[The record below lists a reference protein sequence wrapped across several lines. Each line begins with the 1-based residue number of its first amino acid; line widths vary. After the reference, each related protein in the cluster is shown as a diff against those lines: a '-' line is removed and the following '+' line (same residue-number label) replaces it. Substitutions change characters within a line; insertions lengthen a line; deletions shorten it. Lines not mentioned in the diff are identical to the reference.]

1 LPPPI
6 ATRSLLSECLST
18 RRHEARIMKHAPR
31 PLSLYL
37 VAGEESGDALGGA
50 LARALLA
57 QEQGGVRLAGVG
69 GQAMAAAGIVSPFP
83 TNDLSIIG
91 FTAIPRRLPTILRR
105 IRETADAVVA
115 ARPDALIIIDSP
127 DFTHRV
133 ARQVRQREPSIPI
146 LDYVSPTV
154 WAWRPWRARA
164 MRRYVDCVLA
174 ILPFEP
180 ATHVRL
186 GGPPC
191 FYVGHPLIERLGDL
205 RPNAEEAQRR
215 QANPPLILVL
225 PGSRSSEL
233 HRLLA
238 IFGAATAR
246 VGERIGAMELV
257 LPTMPHLLA
266 RVREETAHWPVQPQI
281 AVDPKEKWAAFR
293 KARAA
298 LAASGTVT
306 LELALAA
313 VPTVAAYR
321 VPLIEEIVARVM
333 RMPEISTIVLT
344 NLVLGEKIVPEF
356 LQRECTPE
364 KLADALIPLISDTV
378 ERRRQIEAFHRLDT
392 IMGIGTLAPSAQ
404 AAAIVADVARRG
416 RRDLAAVKAVS
427 SPR

>member
-1 LPPPI
+1 
-6 ATRSLLSECLST
+6 
-18 RRHEARIMKHAPR
+18 MKHAPR

-281 AVDPKEKWAAFR
+281 VVDPKEKWAAFR

-427 SPR
+427 PPR